1 MVCEE
6 KSAFNLIIGFLF
18 CFIGDF
24 FFLTV
29 SRIFSLSL
37 IFNIFYYNLFL
48 NLSSFIL
55 IQVLVELTD
64 ILFEVLYE
72 ISEVSGSQFFFFFLS
87 FLSFGIPTAHPL
99 VFLMERVYRRD
110 SSQPHLSLFNRTHDI
125 FNRERQS
132 SACDQHHGLSS
143 MISQCPVYQEQ

>member
-64 ILFEVLYE
+64 LLFEVLYE
-72 ISEVSGSQFFFFFLS
+72 ISEVSGSQFFFFS
-87 FLSFGIPTAHPL
+87 
-99 VFLMERVYRRD
+99 VF
-110 SSQPHLSLFNRTHDI
+110 SLFWHSYCTSIGILNGKGI
-125 FNRERQS
+125 
-132 SACDQHHGLSS
+132 
-143 MISQCPVYQEQ
+143 